1 MKAIVQ
7 RVVKAGVTV
16 GEEQISSIGR
26 GICVLVGISKDDG
39 PKDTEYMVRKILNLR
54 IFEDET
60 GKRWAKSVKEMNL
73 EILCVSQFTLQCVL
87 KGNKPDFHGAM
98 MADTSETFYKDFLEK
113 LRQSYSPDKIQDG
126 KFGNHMQVHIQNDGP
141 VTIELNSPPPRQKK
155 KAVEQSSEKVM
166 S

>member
-7 RVVKAGVTV
+7 RVFKAGVTV
-16 GEEQISSIGR
+16 GEEQVSAIGR
-26 GICVLVGISKDDG
+26 GICVLVGISRDDG

-54 IFEDET
+54 IFNDEND
-60 GKRWAKSVKEMNL
+60 KRWSKSVKEMDY

-98 MADTSETFYKDFLEK
+98 MADTSEAFYKDFLEK
-113 LRQSYSPDKIQDG
+113 LRQSYKADKIKDG

-141 VTIELNSPPPRQKK
+141 VTIELNSPPPKQKK
-155 KAVEQSSEKVM
+155 KVVAEATTEEAL
-166 S
+166 